1 MHMPVDAG
9 AQGKLLA
16 QATKYIVVDKAF
28 ATEEAQQAAKMFLN
42 WLIYTPEGQD
52 AMINGCGMVTAFTN
66 ITLPPSNPFN
76 VGLKEYIDAGLTCE
90 AVTYLPSDHRS
101 QLGANMQKYLDGSET
116 REEVGKAFDA
126 YWAEH
131 EVNY

>member
-1 MHMPVDAG
+1 MEIEQVLQQMTVEE
-9 AQGKLLA
+9 
-16 QATKYIVVDKAF
+16 KA
-28 ATEEAQQAAKMFLN
+28 ALMFLR
-42 WLIYTPEGQD
+42 WLIFTPEGND
-52 AMINGCGMVTAFTN
+52 AMINQCGMVTAFSN

-76 VGLKEYIDAGLTCE
+76 VGLKEYIDKGLTFE

-116 REEVGKAFDA
+116 REEVGAAFDA